1 MGLVIDIELLRR
13 DPEGLGAA
21 LRRRHLAVDVAEL
34 AALDRRRREA
44 RARAED
50 QRAAQKR
57 SGKEIAGLKGE
68 AKEAAIAAAALLAE
82 GYRTALAEAE
92 ALDAAF
98 EEVWRTLPNPPHP
111 SAPDGAGE
119 AGNVEVKRWGRIPE
133 FSFPGRDHLDLGE
146 ALGIIDTARG
156 AKVSG
161 ARFAYLRGP
170 AALLEIALIH
180 FAMERLGAAGFIP
193 VITPVMVRAEALYGT
208 GFFPGAREQ
217 VYAVGWSE
225 DEDRPVQ
232 PDGLYLVGTAEV
244 PLAAQHTD
252 EILEGSALP
261 LRYAGFS
268 TCFRREAGTYG
279 KDTRGIFRVHQFDKV
294 EMFSFCPPE
303 RSWEEH
309 EFLLSRE
316 EDLVQALGL
325 PYRVV
330 NVCTGRVPPA
340 SSRQRMRRRRAWKS
354 VVLEHEVISRKAPW
368 PGIQASMSYFLAA
381 ESPRSPVQTLTTR
394 YGRPSP
400 CTRSSSRESRKSCSS
415 QERSGGQK
423 ENISTLSNW
432 WTRKIPRV
440 SLPAAPASRRKQ
452 DEYPT

>member
-1 MGLVIDIELLRR
+1 MGLVIDLELLRR
-13 DPEGLGAA
+13 DPEGLAAA
-21 LRRRHLAVDVAEL
+21 LGRRHLTVDVAGL
-34 AALDRRRREA
+34 AVQDRRRREA
-44 RARAED
+44 RARAEE

-82 GYRTALAEAE
+82 GYKASLAEAE

-98 EEVWRTLPNPPHP
+98 EEMWRTLPNSPHS
-111 SAPDGAGE
+111 SAPDGLGE
-119 AGNVEVKRWGRIPE
+119 ADNVEVKRWGKIPE
-133 FSFPGRDHLDLGE
+133 FGFPARDHLDLGE
-146 ALGIIDTARG
+146 ALGIIDAARG
-156 AKVSG
+156 VKVSG

-225 DEDRPVQ
+225 AEGGPVEA
-232 PDGLYLVGTAEV
+232 DGLYLVGTAEV

-252 EILEGSALP
+252 EILDLAALP

-309 EFLLSRE
+309 DFLLSRE

-330 NVCTGRVPPA
+330 NVCTGDLGDSA
-340 SSRQRMRRRRAWKS
+340 AKKYDIEAWM
-354 VVLEHEVISRKAPW
+354 
-368 PGIQASMSYFLAA
+368 PGQGAF
-381 ESPRSPVQTLTTR
+381 
-394 YGRPSP
+394 
-400 CTRSSSRESRKSCSS
+400 REITSCSNTTDFQARRLRIRGRDEAGNVRLLHTLNGTAVAVGRTLIAIMENYQQADGS
-415 QERSGGQK
+415 IVVPEVLRPWMGMER
-423 ENISTLSNW
+423 I
-432 WTRKIPRV
+432 
-440 SLPAAPASRRKQ
+440 AP
-452 DEYPT
+452 

>member
-1 MGLVIDIELLRR
+1 MDRVIDLELLRR
-13 DPEGLGAA
+13 DPEGLAAA
-21 LRRRHLAVDVAEL
+21 LGRRHLKVDVAEL

-44 RARAED
+44 RTRAEE

-68 AKEAAIAAAALLAE
+68 AKDAAIAAAARLAE
-82 GYRTALAEAE
+82 EYRASTAEAE
-92 ALDAAF
+92 SLDAAF
-98 EEVWRTLPNPPHP
+98 EEIWRTLPNPPHA
-111 SAPDGAGE
+111 SVPDGLGE
-119 AGNVEVKRWGRIPE
+119 QDNVEVKRWGEIPDLG
-133 FSFPGRDHLDLGE
+133 FPARDHLDRGE
-146 ALGIIDTARG
+146 ALGIIDTTRG

-161 ARFAYLRGP
+161 ARFAYLKGP

-180 FAMERLGAAGFIP
+180 FAMERLGAAGFTP

-225 DEDRPVQ
+225 AEGAPVEA
-232 PDGLYLVGTAEV
+232 DGLYLVGTAEV

-252 EILEGSALP
+252 EILDPASLP

-309 EFLLSRE
+309 DFLLSRE

-330 NVCTGRVPPA
+330 VLCTGDMGFAAAKTYDIEVWLPGQNLYREI
-340 SSRQRMRRRRAWKS
+340 SSCSNFESYQARRASIRCRRPGAKGTELVHTLNGS
-354 VVLEHEVISRKAPW
+354 GLAVGRTLVAILENYQQADGQVVIPEKL
-368 PGIQASMSYFLAA
+368 
-381 ESPRSPVQTLTTR
+381 
-394 YGRPSP
+394 RPYMGGM
-400 CTRSSSRESRKSCSS
+400 
-415 QERSGGQK
+415 ER
-423 ENISTLSNW
+423 I
-432 WTRKIPRV
+432 V
-440 SLPAAPASRRKQ
+440 
-452 DEYPT
+452 

>member
-1 MGLVIDIELLRR
+1 MIDLELLRR
-13 DPEGLGAA
+13 DPDGLAAA
-21 LRRRHLAVDVAEL
+21 LGRRHLAVDVAEL
-34 AALDRRRREA
+34 ATMDRRRREA
-44 RARAED
+44 RASAEGR
-50 QRAAQKR
+50 RAAQKR
-57 SGKEIAGLKGE
+57 SGKEIAALEGE
-68 AKEAAIAAAALLAE
+68 AKEAAISAAARLAE
-82 GYRTALAEAE
+82 EYREALAKAE

-98 EEVWRTLPNPPHP
+98 DEVWRTLPNPPHP

-119 AGNVEVKRWGRIPE
+119 ADNAEVKRWGEIPP
-133 FSFPGRDHLDLGE
+133 FSFTPRDHLDLGE
-146 ALGIIDTARG
+146 SLGIIDTARG

-170 AALLEIALIH
+170 AALLEFALVH
-180 FAMERLGAAGFIP
+180 FAVGRLAASGFTP

-225 DEDRPVQ
+225 GEGRPVE
-232 PDGLYLVGTAEV
+232 PDDLYLVGTAEV

-252 EILEGSALP
+252 EILEGAALP

-309 EFLLSRE
+309 EFLLARE

-330 NVCTGRVPPA
+330 NVCTGDLGDSAAKKYDIEAWMPGQNAFREITSCSNTTDFQA
-340 SSRQRMRRRRAWKS
+340 RRLRIRFRDDDGATRLVHTLNGTAVAVGRTLVAILENYQQADGS
-354 VVLEHEVISRKAPW
+354 VVVPEVLRPW
-368 PGIQASMSYFLAA
+368 MGM
-381 ESPRSPVQTLTTR
+381 
-394 YGRPSP
+394 
-400 CTRSSSRESRKSCSS
+400 
-415 QERSGGQK
+415 ER
-423 ENISTLSNW
+423 IT
-432 WTRKIPRV
+432 P
-440 SLPAAPASRRKQ
+440 
-452 DEYPT
+452 

>member
-1 MGLVIDIELLRR
+1 MGLVIDRELLRR
-13 DPEGLGAA
+13 DPAGLAAA
-21 LRRRHLAVDVAEL
+21 LERRHLTVDVAEL
-34 AALDRRRREA
+34 AAMDRRRGEM
-44 RARAED
+44 RARAEE

-82 GYRTALAEAE
+82 EYRVSLAEAE

-98 EEVWRTLPNPPHP
+98 EEVWRTLPNPPHA
-111 SAPDGAGE
+111 SAPDGLGE
-119 AGNVEVKRWGRIPE
+119 ADNVEVKRWGEIPE
-133 FSFPGRDHLDLGE
+133 FGFAARDHLDLGE
-146 ALGIIDTARG
+146 ALGIIDTVRG
-156 AKVSG
+156 TKVSG

-180 FAMERLGAAGFIP
+180 FALERLGAAGFTP

-208 GFFPGAREQ
+208 GFFPGARDQ

-225 DEDRPVQ
+225 AEGGPVEA
-232 PDGLYLVGTAEV
+232 DGLYLVGTAEV

-252 EILEGSALP
+252 EILDLASLP

-309 EFLLSRE
+309 DFLLSRE

-330 NVCTGRVPPA
+330 NVCTGDLGDSA
-340 SSRQRMRRRRAWKS
+340 AKKYDIEAWM
-354 VVLEHEVISRKAPW
+354 
-368 PGIQASMSYFLAA
+368 PGQGAY
-381 ESPRSPVQTLTTR
+381 
-394 YGRPSP
+394 
-400 CTRSSSRESRKSCSS
+400 REITSCSNTTDFQARRLRIRCRDEAGNVRLLHTLNGTAVAVGRTLIAILENYQQADGS
-415 QERSGGQK
+415 IVVPEVLRPWVGMER
-423 ENISTLSNW
+423 IAL
-432 WTRKIPRV
+432 
-440 SLPAAPASRRKQ
+440 
-452 DEYPT
+452 